1 MYTKNDLGGN
11 PTRRSELVRQDPG
24 LGMLAAQ
31 LLFAVQDQLNRRLRA
46 AG

>member
-1 MYTKNDLGGN
+1 MYTKSEVGSK
-11 PTRRSELVRQDPG
+11 PSRRRDFVREDPG